1 MPSQSFCGSSLLENS
16 MHSSRAD
23 FSSLQTQQGY
33 ILSQMCQL
41 LLFLKG
47 FSMWMCS
54 EAVDEERNSGY
65 G

>member
-1 MPSQSFCGSSLLENS
+1 